1 MRYALRR
8 PQGPLAK
15 FVQVLWF
22 YEGFS
27 STHAKERL
35 LPDGTMELVINL
47 KQDEVRIWDRRD
59 LTRYE
64 RLEGAALVGPQS
76 EFFVIDTAQQRSV
89 IGAHFRAGGAF
100 PFLKLPTDE
109 LHGLHVSLS
118 HLWGGFA
125 RELRE
130 RLLGIECIQARFDL
144 MEAALLRQ
152 VQRPME
158 YHPAVGFAIRA
169 FHERPRPVGEVCEA
183 TGLSARRFI
192 EVFRQQIGM
201 TPKQYSRV
209 RRFQAIIQGLP
220 EGRGVDWCDVAL
232 GAGYCDQSHLIHD
245 FREFSGISPA
255 AWAELRTE
263 HRNHVPMLDV

>member
-76 EFFVIDTAQQRSV
+76 DR
-89 IGAHFRAGGAF
+89 RAF
-100 PFLKLPTDE
+100 PC
-109 LHGLHVSLS
+109 
-118 HLWGGFA
+118 
-125 RELRE
+125 RR
-130 RLLGIECIQARFDL
+130 RI
-144 MEAALLRQ
+144 
-152 VQRPME
+152 
-158 YHPAVGFAIRA
+158 
-169 FHERPRPVGEVCEA
+169 PV
-183 TGLSARRFI
+183 
-192 EVFRQQIGM
+192 
-201 TPKQYSRV
+201 
-209 RRFQAIIQGLP
+209 P
-220 EGRGVDWCDVAL
+220 EIADR
-232 GAGYCDQSHLIHD
+232 
-245 FREFSGISPA
+245 
-255 AWAELRTE
+255 
-263 HRNHVPMLDV
+263 